1 MPQPHLFSTCS
12 PKCKSDHISSLP
24 PHCAPRK
31 IQTLQHG
38 IVLPNCPSPPSTSA
52 KWDGLTCQPKLRCFY
67 RFYLEYP
74 PLSTP
79 PRSVILSA
87 SAGHRLLACL
97 HSQNQSTR
105 HTTGW
110 ICSLRRLSLPGWP
123 SREDLPIGP
132 RPVLSIFHLVI
143 ESLSQMHLIQKSNI
157 YQTEDRVAM
166 LVKCG
171 LG

>member
-1 MPQPHLFSTCS
+1 MRRGRAESSSTSRHRVVGPCVLPFLFISNIGFHILFLLFS
-12 PKCKSDHISSLP
+12 I
-24 PHCAPRK
+24 A
-31 IQTLQHG
+31 
-38 IVLPNCPSPPSTSA
+38 STSSQA
-52 KWDGLTCQPKLRCFY
+52 QHPHFS
-67 RFYLEYP
+67 

-143 ESLSQMHLIQKSNI
+143 EPLSQMHLIQKSNI